1 MVTKSSHK
9 VTKSSRKDTKSSNI
23 LDNKNSVILD
33 GKISMNRKKSSSK
46 QFQHKN
52 WKRRH
57 IPAVT
62 VKYPVKD
69 KERQGIGGFPKKK
82 RKKYVFLSNRD
93 HRRI

>member
-23 LDNKNSVILD
+23 DNKSSIIMD

-57 IPAVT
+57 IPAAT
-62 VKYPVKD
+62 VKHPVED
-69 KERQGIGGFPKKK
+69 KERQGIIGGFPIKKK
-82 RKKYVFLSNRD
+82 IKIPFPQ
-93 HRRI
+93 

>member
-9 VTKSSRKDTKSSNI
+9 VTKSSRKDTKSSDI
-23 LDNKNSVILD
+23 DNKSSIIMD

-57 IPAVT
+57 IPAAT
-62 VKYPVKD
+62 VKHPVED
-69 KERQGIGGFPKKK
+69 KEQQGIIGGFPKKK
-82 RKKYVFLSNRD
+82 EKKIPFPQ
-93 HRRI
+93 